1 MNRWP
6 LHKAYFWEQA
16 PFFRV
21 ALAFA
26 AGIVVYDKGW
36 MPGMGGIVCAGI
48 AAGLLLLYVVV
59 AFSKSAAFMRR
70 AFALGMCALFF
81 CGYGV
86 GCFSDARQN
95 ARWMGRAIDSH
106 TAYLAIVADAPA
118 DREHTWKVPVQVVQ
132 AIENGHTNVVT
143 GNAFMYVSKEG
154 APMNL
159 HKGDS
164 VLVPGRWEPI
174 KNMGN
179 PFEFDYATYCRRNN
193 ILYRQFCRAG
203 EVRLYGQGAA
213 KELSFTDRAH
223 NWCMLQLA
231 TYLPDTKTQGLI
243 QAMLLGDE
251 VNLDE
256 ELRQSYTDTGI
267 VHIIAISGGNVL
279 IFFGLISVLLWWLK
293 DKQHFWIKYLM
304 ALPLV
309 WFYVLMAGAG
319 PSAVRAAIMFSLLA
333 GSIIFQKNNNSLNTL
348 FGTAFVLLCGQP
360 MWLFSIGFQL
370 SFAAVLSIIIF
381 YRPLYKLLAPSNNIA
396 RTVWKTIAA
405 SIAAELLVAP
415 MVIYYFQSFPL
426 LFIVANVVAFMFMEV
441 VLWLGMGIIA
451 FAWLPGVAKIIGW
464 VTIWW
469 ATYFDNIVVW
479 LQQFNPHSFRR
490 LSLSGFEVVAVY
502 IFIAGIAT
510 FLMKKQKAGLYTGLA
525 ACCVLV
531 AWLCADQWAS
541 LHQQRLVVYNIA
553 KTNRIEL
560 ITGKTGHVLSNDTLS
575 MKKMQY
581 ATDPAHINWRV
592 SKCDSNAYPHIF
604 HVAGK
609 TVLALDKEIDATT
622 DVLHVDCVI
631 INYTGNI
638 VAADLQRVFTPS
650 VVVIGNNYSE
660 KQQGAFAETCKAA
673 HIDCHTVA
681 KQGAFILN

>member
-6 LHKAYFWEQA
+6 LNKAYFWEQA

-21 ALAFA
+21 GLAFA
-26 AGIVVYDKGW
+26 AGILVYDKGW
-36 MPGMGGIVCAGI
+36 LPDMGGTACAVV
-48 AAGLLLLYVVV
+48 AVSLLLLYVVV
-59 AFSKSAAFMRR
+59 ALSKRKVVAQW

-86 GCFSDARQN
+86 SRFSDVRQN
-95 ARWMGRAIDSH
+95 AQWMGHDMNSH
-106 TAYLAIVADAPA
+106 AAYLAIVDDTPA
-118 DREHTWKVPVQVVQ
+118 EREHTWKIPVHMVS
-132 AIENGHTNVVT
+132 AIENGHTNRAT
-143 GNAFMYVSKEG
+143 GNAFVYVSKEG

-164 VLVPGRWEPI
+164 VLVPGRWELI
-174 KNMGN
+174 KNTGN
-179 PFEFDYATYCRRNN
+179 PFEFDYATYCQRNN

-203 EVRLYGQGAA
+203 EVRLYGQAEA

-231 TYLPDTKTQGLI
+231 TYLPDAKTQGLI

-267 VHIIAISGGNVL
+267 VHIIAISGGNVM

-293 DKQHFWIKYLM
+293 DKKHFWVKYLV

-333 GSIIFQKNNNSLNTL
+333 GAVIFQKNNNSLNTL

-381 YRPLYKLLAPSNNIA
+381 YSPLYKLLSPPNKILRA
-396 RTVWKTIAA
+396 VWKTIAA
-405 SIAAELLVAP
+405 SISAELLVAP
-415 MVIYYFQSFPL
+415 LVIYYFHSFPL
-426 LFIVANVVAFMFMEV
+426 LFIVANVVAFVFMEV

-451 FAWLPGVAKIIGW
+451 LAWLPAVAKAVGW

-469 ATYFDNIVVW
+469 ATYFDRIVVW
-479 LQQFNPHSFRR
+479 LQQFNPPSFRR
-490 LSLSGFEVVAVY
+490 LVLSGFELVVVY
-502 IFIAGIAT
+502 ILIAGIAA
-510 FLMKKQKAGLYTGLA
+510 FLMKKQKAGLYAGLV

-531 AWLCADQWAS
+531 ASLCTDQWAA

-553 KTNRIEL
+553 KANRIEL
-560 ITGKTGHVLSNDTLS
+560 ITGKTCHILNCDTVNQ
-575 MKKMQY
+575 KKVRY
-581 ATDPAHINWRV
+581 ATDPAHIGWRV
-592 SKCDSNAYPHIF
+592 NKYDSSTTAGIV

-609 TVLALDKEIDATT
+609 TAVVLNDTMSSRAAT
-622 DVLHVDCVI
+622 HVDYVVV
-631 INYTGNI
+631 NYKGDI
-638 VAADLQRVFTPS
+638 DVAGLQRIYSPS
-650 VVVIGNNYSE
+650 VIVMGNNYSDKE
-660 KQQGAFAETCKAA
+660 QVAFEAVCRAAHVGCYVVGRMGAFVVE
-673 HIDCHTVA
+673 
-681 KQGAFILN
+681 

>member
-6 LHKAYFWEQA
+6 LNKAYFWEQA

-36 MPGMGGIVCAGI
+36 LPGIGGMVCTVVAVS
-48 AAGLLLLYVVV
+48 LLLLYVVV
-59 AFSKSAAFMRR
+59 ALNKKPAVAQW

-86 GCFSDARQN
+86 SRFSDARQN
-95 ARWMGRAIDSH
+95 TQWVGRNMDSH
-106 TAYLAIVADAPA
+106 AAYLAIVDDAPVE
-118 DREHTWKVPVQVVQ
+118 RERTWKVPVRMVR
-132 AIENGHTNVVT
+132 AIKNGQTNVVT
-143 GNAFMYVSKEG
+143 GNAFVYVLKEG

-164 VLVPGRWEPI
+164 VLVPGRWDPI
-174 KNMGN
+174 KNTGN

-193 ILYRQFCRAG
+193 ILYRQFCQTG
-203 EVRLYGQGAA
+203 EVRLYAQGEIR
-213 KELSFTDRAH
+213 ELSFTDRAH
-223 NWCMLQLA
+223 KWCMLQLA
-231 TYLPDTKTQGLI
+231 TYLPDAKTQGLI

-267 VHIIAISGGNVL
+267 VHIIAISGGNVM

-293 DKQHFWIKYLM
+293 DKKHFWVKYLV

-333 GSIIFQKNNNSLNTL
+333 GSVIFQKNNNSLNTL

-381 YRPLYKLLAPSNNIA
+381 YMPLYKLLLPPNKIVRAI
-396 RTVWKTIAA
+396 WKTIAA
-405 SIAAELLVAP
+405 SMAAELLVAP
-415 MVIYYFQSFPL
+415 LVIYYFHSFPL
-426 LFIVANVVAFMFMEV
+426 LFIVANVVAFVFMEV
-441 VLWLGMGIIA
+441 VLWLSMGIIA
-451 FAWLPGVAKIIGW
+451 LSWLPAVAKMIGW

-469 ATYFDNIVVW
+469 ATYFDRIVVW
-479 LQQFNPHSFRR
+479 LQKFNPSSFRR
-490 LSLSGFEVVAVY
+490 LLLSGFELLVVY
-502 IFIAGIAT
+502 ILIAGIAA
-510 FLMKKQKAGLYTGLA
+510 FLMKKQKAGLYTGLV

-531 AWLCADQWAS
+531 ASLCVDQWSA

-553 KTNRIEL
+553 KANRIEL
-560 ITGKTGHVLSNDTLS
+560 ITGRTCHILSSDTLAV
-575 MKKMQY
+575 KKMRY
-581 ATDPAHINWRV
+581 GTDPAHINWRV
-592 SKCDSNAYPHIF
+592 SKYNSST
-604 HVAGK
+604 VAGILHVVAK
-609 TVLALDKEIDATT
+609 TVLILNDSVTNRAAAHMDYVVINYKGEIDAAELKRMYTPLLIVMG
-622 DVLHVDCVI
+622 DDHSEREQEAFEAACRAAHVGC
-631 INYTGNI
+631 Y
-638 VAADLQRVFTPS
+638 
-650 VVVIGNNYSE
+650 VVGRM
-660 KQQGAFAETCKAA
+660 GAFVVE
-673 HIDCHTVA
+673 
-681 KQGAFILN
+681 